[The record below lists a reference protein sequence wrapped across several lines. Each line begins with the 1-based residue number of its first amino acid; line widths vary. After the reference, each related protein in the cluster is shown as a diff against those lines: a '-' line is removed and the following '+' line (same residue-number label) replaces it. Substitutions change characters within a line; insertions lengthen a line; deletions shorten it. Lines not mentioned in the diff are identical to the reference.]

1 MQLNRFL
8 RKILPRLMPHPVHAH
23 YAEPS
28 LAFSAEDDYSQ
39 PSDRL
44 VSLALEA
51 ARLSREVGLDELD
64 LRWAQTGPPSE
75 RHPYLRPSCWPGE
88 HYRLLAGLTLAVRPQ
103 LVVEVGTG
111 GGLSA
116 LAIKKYLPVGSQI
129 ATFDIIGWRAGRSF
143 NVLTPSDFEDGSLMQ
158 YLADL
163 ATSEAFA
170 QYVPLLRRANMV
182 FIDGPK
188 DGIFEQKLLD
198 NMRSLSFDSKPLILI
213 LDDIRLWN
221 MLGIWRRVSFP
232 KLDLTSF
239 GHWSGT
245 GIIEWG

>member
-1 MQLNRFL
+1 
-8 RKILPRLMPHPVHAH
+8 MPHPVHAH

-51 ARLSREVGLDELD
+51 ARLSRGVGLDELD

-143 NVLTPSDFEDGSLMQ
+143 NVLTASDFEDGSLVQ

-163 ATSEAFA
+163 ATPEAFA
-170 QYVPLLRRANMV
+170 QYVPLLRRAKMV
-182 FIDGPK
+182 FIDGARNGKAAAQFSPEGRCVEIK
-188 DGIFEQKLLD
+188 RG
-198 NMRSLSFDSKPLILI
+198 RSLASQGRKT
-213 LDDIRLWN
+213 
-221 MLGIWRRVSFP
+221 VSP
-232 KLDLTSF
+232 
-239 GHWSGT
+239 GCRAMPT
-245 GIIEWG
+245 GLPSHSVNRPSRTP